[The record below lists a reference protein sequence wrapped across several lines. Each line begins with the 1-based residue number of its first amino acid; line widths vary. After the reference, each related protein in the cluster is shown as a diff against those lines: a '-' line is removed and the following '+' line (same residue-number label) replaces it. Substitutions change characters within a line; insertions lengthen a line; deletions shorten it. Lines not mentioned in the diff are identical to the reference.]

1 MRYTIRRISLLSA
14 MRVGCAVGWLVAL
27 CPAIGLA
34 VLAAQVLQRVNQAAQ
49 RVEPLDITILGQPIA
64 HIDFLETLGLRTGAQ
79 TVGRLVANIPT
90 TIALLTVLLILAGS
104 LVLVAALAL
113 FSIGYNLLAAMGAGL
128 VVELREEGA
137 SRQSAIGSRQ
147 EEGSERVDERYSR

>member
-14 MRVGCAVGWLVAL
+14 MRVGCAVSWLVAL

-34 VLAAQVLQRVNQAAQ
+34 VLAAQVLQRVNGAIQ
-49 RVEPLDITILGQPIA
+49 RVEPMDITVLGQTIA

-90 TIALLTVLLILAGS
+90 TIALFTVLLVLTGS
-104 LVLVAALAL
+104 LVLVAVLTL
-113 FSIGYNLLAAMGAGL
+113 FSIGYNLIAAMGGGL
-128 VVELREEGA
+128 VVELREAGGQTRDTRRE
-137 SRQSAIGSRQ
+137 I
-147 EEGSERVDERYSR
+147 